1 MSHWHEAGGFC
12 VAKIMKEYA
21 RAFYKSTAWQRCRD
35 SYIKSVGGL
44 CERCLADGLIVP
56 GYIVH
61 HKCYLTPENIKD
73 PSITLN
79 FDNLE
84 YLCHVCHNKEHFK
97 EAYEKRYKI
106 DESGAVRILPYVR

>member
-1 MSHWHEAGGFC
+1 
-12 VAKIMKEYA
+12 MKEYA
-21 RAFYKSTAWQRCRD
+21 QAFYKSTAWQQCRD

-44 CERCLADGLIVP
+44 CERCLANGLIVP

-79 FDNLE
+79 FSNLE
-84 YLCHVCHNKEHFK
+84 YLCHDCHNKEHFK
-97 EAYEKRYKI
+97 EKAEPRYKI
-106 DESGAVRILPYVR
+106 TADGKVLPILPPVR